1 VSLDV
6 GELVGYLRLD
16 TKKAKDDIAKGE
28 SQIVG
33 QASKA
38 GAKAGKA
45 AGSSFGADLKKGLIG
60 GIGLAGGYAV
70 FKTVTA
76 FLGDSV
82 RAASDLNETVSKG
95 RNIFGSAARGVED
108 WSKKSDRAL
117 GLSQQ
122 AALAATAQFGDMFT
136 QLGQGQQ
143 QAAKT
148 SEKVVKLASD
158 LGSFHNLGT
167 EDVLERI
174 SAGFRGEYDSLQLL
188 IPNISAARVQQE
200 AMTETGKKNAAQ
212 LTANEKATAT
222 LAIIMKD
229 GATAQGDFARTSG
242 GLANQQKILAAQ
254 TDNLKAKVGAGLYP
268 VVTAIVTFLN
278 DKGIPALFGFASALG
293 KTWDAMGPV
302 IHTGA
307 ELLHLF
313 TDLPPPVQASIGA
326 LIALAALRP
335 RLLSFGSSLSS
346 SVGGGAKAAGAGLE
360 TLRIHALYAGDAF
373 KSAETRAKG
382 LGAAV
387 GYGARV
393 GARGAISGLSSA
405 LGGPFGIAIAGATA
419 AVGFFLVKHQQAKQ
433 RVDDLTAAIE
443 ADSGALGAN
452 TKATLANDLAKGDT
466 IKNAKRLGISLSD
479 LTGDLLGEA
488 GAHERVQAAI
498 NAHAQA
504 LKSGTLRGT
513 DDLAQAAFELSHSL
527 GDEGGSLQEASQ
539 KAKDHAALMG
549 ETATASTDA
558 AGAQKALGTEAG
570 TTADA
575 ISGQTKEIKTWL
587 ETADAA
593 TGKTLDLRAA
603 NRDYQQAL
611 DDAVA
616 AAKENGKT
624 LDITTQ
630 KGRDNAASIDAMVTA
645 ALARA
650 DAQKAAH
657 KSDQVVHDDLVA
669 QRDRL
674 VEVARKFGLS
684 KDQAQAYIN
693 KLLKIPPVVNT
704 KINFSTATAEAR
716 VAKLQGDLNKLSA
729 TLGDLP
735 NAGVGRPGS
744 KVHSAI
750 GNILHFAGGGEAH
763 TAQIAKGT
771 TRVWNEPETGG
782 EGYIPLAVGGKR
794 PRAIAI
800 LKDINDRFGNP
811 LGAGQGGMAVDKLVN
826 VEHVHLLQGS
836 SEEVAADLRFALV
849 GLGVGG

>member
-1 VSLDV
+1 MSLDV

-28 SQIVG
+28 KDVVG
-33 QASKA
+33 QASKT

-45 AGSSFGADLKKGLIG
+45 AGNSFAADLKKGLIG

-302 IHTGA
+302 IHTGS
-307 ELLHLF
+307 ELVHLF
-313 TDLPPPVQASIGA
+313 TDLPPPLQASIAA
-326 LIALAALRP
+326 LIALSALRP
-335 RLLSFGSSLSS
+335 RITALGASLQT
-346 SVGGGAKAAGAGLE
+346 SVGKGATRTSESMYVLRQHVLAAV
-360 TLRIHALYAGDAF
+360 DSF
-373 KSAETRAKG
+373 QSAETRVKG
-382 LGAAV
+382 LGAAM
-387 GYGARV
+387 GYGAKA
-393 GARGAISGLSSA
+393 GLRGAASGVLGI
-405 LGGPFGIAIAGATA
+405 LGGPWGLALAGATA
-419 AVGFFLVKHQQAKQ
+419 AVGYFLVKHQQAKA
-433 RVDDLTAAIE
+433 RVNDLTAAIE

-452 TKATLANDLAKGDT
+452 TKASLANDLSKTDA
-466 IKNAKRLGISLSD
+466 IKNARLLGINLSD
-479 LTGDLLGEA
+479 LTDDLLGEA
-488 GAHERVQAAI
+488 GAHERVTAAL
-498 NAHAQA
+498 NAHLTRLDVGGGRASKFGKAA
-504 LKSGTLRGT
+504 L
-513 DDLAQAAFELSHSL
+513 DLKDQL
-527 GDEGGSLQEASQ
+527 GDESSALSEAGQ

-549 ETATASTDA
+549 EAATATSDA
-558 AGAQKALGTEAG
+558 ATAQGQLGTQAS

-575 ISGQTKEIKTWL
+575 ISGQTKEIKTWI
-587 ETADAA
+587 ETADTA
-593 TGKTLDLRAA
+593 TGRTLDLRSA

-630 KGRDNAASIDAMVTA
+630 KGRDNAASIDAMVSA
-645 ALARA
+645 VIARA

-657 KSDQVVHDDLVA
+657 KSDQQVHDDLVD

-674 VEVARKFGLS
+674 VDVARKFF
-684 KDQAQAYIN
+684 KTRDEAQAYID

-704 KINFSTATAEAR
+704 KVKLTTYDAERALG
-716 VAKLQGDLNKLSA
+716 KLQGDINKLA
-729 TLGDLP
+729 ANLGDLP
-735 NAGVGRPGS
+735 TAGLGRP
-744 KVHSAI
+744 KVNSAI

-771 TRVWNEPETGG
+771 TRVWNEPETNG
-782 EGYIPLAVGGKR
+782 EAYIPLAVGGKR
-794 PRAIAI
+794 RRAVDI
-800 LKDINDRFGNP
+800 LSDVNDRFGNP
-811 LGAGQGGMAVDKLVN
+811 LGVGRGGTSIDKLLN
-826 VEHVHLLQGS
+826 VESVRLVEGDVDQ
-836 SEEVAADLRFALV
+836 VADALRFALV
-849 GLGVGG
+849 GLGVGA